1 MRNSQVSDDVRQ
13 TVASVAKTVR
23 WSEGES
29 SGEPLGRQSSRKCD
43 ELSRMDEMSQA
54 AKTLE

>member
-13 TVASVAKTVR
+13 TVASVPKTVR

-29 SGEPLGRQSSRKCD
+29 SGEPSGRQSSRKCD

>member
-1 MRNSQVSDDVRQ
+1 MRNSQVSDDVMQ

-23 WSEGES
+23 WSEGQS
-29 SGEPLGRQSSRKCD
+29 SREPSGRQSSRKCD
-43 ELSRMDEMSQA
+43 ELSRMDEMSQP